1 MKDLTLYF
9 MVPPSEIGY
18 IGFII
23 HAYEGLAVVRTLD
36 AKRGIIEMLAA
47 PDFEAEL
54 RALLHEMAEEV
65 PMREVSRELIQAW
78 GIGEEAEGH

>member
-54 RALLHEMAEEV
+54 RALLQELAKEL
-65 PMREVSRELIQAW
+65 PMREVSRQLIQTW
-78 GIGEEAEGH
+78 GIRDEGDAH

>member
-1 MKDLTLYF
+1 MRDLTLYF

-18 IGFII
+18 IGFIV

-47 PDFEAEL
+47 PDFEEEL
-54 RALLHEMAEEV
+54 RALLREMAKEV
-65 PMREVSRELIQAW
+65 PMREVSRDLVQAW
-78 GIGEEAEGH
+78 GIGDQGDGN